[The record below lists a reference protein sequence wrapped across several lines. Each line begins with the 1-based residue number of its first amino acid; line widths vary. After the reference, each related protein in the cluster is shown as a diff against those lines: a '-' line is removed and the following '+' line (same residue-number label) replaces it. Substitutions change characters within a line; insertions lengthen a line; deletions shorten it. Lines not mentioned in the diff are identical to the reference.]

1 MNKIFRVM
9 LIVIF
14 LASCQAAPVVPPTP
28 TPEPTL
34 APTLVPTAA
43 PTPDTHPFVYTGKVG
58 EFTLT
63 LTCEGKG
70 KPTIILENS
79 LNYISW
85 SSTTRYSSISQTCR
99 YLRPGMQ
106 GEYPKTKRTIID
118 QVNTLHTLL
127 QQANIGGPYI
137 LVGHA
142 FAGYIIIPYAN
153 QYPAEVAGMVCVNC
167 GHPIIQSIFMEKI
180 KTQYASDPK
189 LKEIENTAIM
199 SYNLFEFDPIAG
211 SSGDEYIELGANS
224 DRITSIKSLGNL
236 PFVVLVAENQ
246 KSGRNPQNDI
256 LYSEANKVGSE
267 RISQLSTQGR
277 MEIVPNTTFLDISYD
292 EAVTKAIQ
300 EVYDK
305 VKK

>member
-1 MNKIFRVM
+1 
-9 LIVIF
+9 
-14 LASCQAAPVVPPTP
+14 
-28 TPEPTL
+28 
-34 APTLVPTAA
+34 
-43 PTPDTHPFVYTGKVG
+43 
-58 EFTLT
+58 
-63 LTCEGKG
+63 
-70 KPTIILENS
+70 
-79 LNYISW
+79 
-85 SSTTRYSSISQTCR
+85 
-99 YLRPGMQ
+99 
-106 GEYPKTKRTIID
+106 
-118 QVNTLHTLL
+118 
-127 QQANIGGPYI
+127 
-137 LVGHA
+137 
-142 FAGYIIIPYAN
+142 
-153 QYPAEVAGMVCVNC
+153 
-167 GHPIIQSIFMEKI
+167 
-180 KTQYASDPK
+180 
-189 LKEIENTAIM
+189 M

-211 SSGDEYIELGANS
+211 SSGDEYIALGANS